1 MVEIQYSSAIDA
13 ASKGAIDAF
22 HLIAAIISGVTATL
36 AFVYLING
44 VLTWMG
50 TLVGFTD
57 ESNMWTLELIAGK
70 IFIPV
75 AWIMGVEWS
84 ECERVGQLIGIKTMV
99 NEFVAFSRLESMNL
113 SARGKVIATY
123 AICGFSNPGSIG
135 ILVSTMSA
143 LVPEKKENVTRLVF
157 RAFVGGALVCFMT
170 ACIAGIL
177 TTDDAL
183 GSSTDSYTTLS
194 ENNTSYIVT

>member
-1 MVEIQYSSAIDA
+1 M
-13 ASKGAIDAF
+13 
-22 HLIAAIISGVTATL
+22 
-36 AFVYLING
+36 
-44 VLTWMG
+44 
-50 TLVGFTD
+50 
-57 ESNMWTLELIAGK
+57 
-70 IFIPV
+70 
-75 AWIMGVEWS
+75 
-84 ECERVGQLIGIKTMV
+84 
-99 NEFVAFSRLESMNL
+99 
-113 SARGKVIATY
+113 
-123 AICGFSNPGSIG
+123 
-135 ILVSTMSA
+135 STMSA